1 MKLRDIYSF
10 CKRIGRGSCQGY
22 VFAAPRG
29 FPHRGKPRLVN
40 LLALTSFGLEG
51 EPWPLASST
60 CCSNTTLPPP
70 QEGRKIYSPAFLLFY
85 FLTFLL
91 LSGCS
96 QRPYYKETRL
106 LMGTFVEITCQ
117 DNSAIEQAFQE
128 IRKIEAAANNFEPSS
143 EISRLNKDG
152 EIKAGADL
160 LAMVRESLKYYRL
173 SRGAF
178 DITVGPLAR
187 LWKEMIKQADEGL
200 KEIEIPSAQEISAT
214 LALIGSDKIIL
225 DEPRSVIKFSRPGVE
240 IDLGGIAKGYAVDK
254 AVMRLKELGI
264 TSAMV
269 NAGGNIYCLGK
280 KHSRKWRIG
289 IQHPRKPQ
297 EILFYLE
304 LENQAVATSGDYQQ
318 YFSSKGRR
326 YSHIID
332 PKSGYPV
339 DNGVISATIIAL
351 DGASSDGLSTSVFVL
366 GKEKGQELVKSL
378 KGVEARIIEEKDI

>member
-1 MKLRDIYSF
+1 
-10 CKRIGRGSCQGY
+10 
-22 VFAAPRG
+22 
-29 FPHRGKPRLVN
+29 
-40 LLALTSFGLEG
+40 
-51 EPWPLASST
+51 
-60 CCSNTTLPPP
+60 
-70 QEGRKIYSPAFLLFY
+70 
-85 FLTFLL
+85 
-91 LSGCS
+91 
-96 QRPYYKETRL
+96 
-106 LMGTFVEITCQ
+106 
-117 DNSAIEQAFQE
+117 
-128 IRKIEAAANNFEPSS
+128 
-143 EISRLNKDG
+143 
-152 EIKAGADL
+152 
-160 LAMVRESLKYYRL
+160 
-173 SRGAF
+173 
-178 DITVGPLAR
+178 
-187 LWKEMIKQADEGL
+187 
-200 KEIEIPSAQEISAT
+200 
-214 LALIGSDKIIL
+214 
-225 DEPRSVIKFSRPGVE
+225 
-240 IDLGGIAKGYAVDK
+240 
-254 AVMRLKELGI
+254 MRLKELGI

>member
-1 MKLRDIYSF
+1 
-10 CKRIGRGSCQGY
+10 
-22 VFAAPRG
+22 
-29 FPHRGKPRLVN
+29 
-40 LLALTSFGLEG
+40 
-51 EPWPLASST
+51 
-60 CCSNTTLPPP
+60 
-70 QEGRKIYSPAFLLFY
+70 
-85 FLTFLL
+85 
-91 LSGCS
+91 
-96 QRPYYKETRL
+96 
-106 LMGTFVEITCQ
+106 MGTFVEITCQ
-117 DNSAIEQAFQE
+117 DKSAIEQAFEE
-128 IRKIEAAANNFEPSS
+128 IRKIEAAANNFEPAS

-173 SRGAF
+173 SQGAF

-187 LWKEMIKQADEGL
+187 LWKERIKQEDEGS
-200 KEIEIPSAQEISAT
+200 KEMEIPSPEDISAA
-214 LALIGSDKIIL
+214 LALTGADKIIL
-225 DEPRSVIKFSRPGVE
+225 DEDSSLIKFNRPEVE

-254 AVMRLKELGI
+254 GVRRLKELGI

-280 KHSRKWRIG
+280 KYSRKWRIG
-289 IQHPRKPQ
+289 IQHPRKPK

-332 PKSGYPV
+332 PKTGYPV

-351 DGASSDGLSTSVFVL
+351 DGTTSDALSTAVFVL
-366 GKEKGQELVKSL
+366 GKEKGQELVNGL

>member
-1 MKLRDIYSF
+1 MPA
-10 CKRIGRGSCQGY
+10 RIFNVRLKNNLVTRAMRFIAQTGDLACLERSREALLCSC
-22 VFAAPRG
+22 V
-29 FPHRGKPRLVN
+29 LV
-40 LLALTSFGLEG
+40 L
-51 EPWPLASST
+51 PLFI
-60 CCSNTTLPPP
+60 C
-70 QEGRKIYSPAFLLFY
+70 LF
-85 FLTFLL
+85 

-117 DNSAIEQAFQE
+117 DKKAIEQAFQE
-128 IRKIEAAANNFEPSS
+128 IRKIEVAANNFDSSS

-152 EIKAGADL
+152 ESKAGPDL
-160 LAMVRESLKYYRL
+160 LAMVRESLKYYCL
-173 SRGAF
+173 SQGAF
-178 DITVGPLAR
+178 DITVGPLAK
-187 LWKEMIKQADEGL
+187 LWKERIKQADEGL
-200 KEIEIPSAQEISAT
+200 KEIEIPSAEDISA
-214 LALIGSDKIIL
+214 ALVLTGLDKIIL
-225 DEPRSVIKFSRPGVE
+225 DEARSVIKFSRPGVE

-254 AVMRLKELGI
+254 AVTRLRELGV

-280 KHSRKWRIG
+280 KYSRKWRIG
-289 IQHPRKPQ
+289 IQHPRWPEGRGWASDSPSQKPQ

-318 YFSSKGRR
+318 YFSAKGKH

-332 PKSGYPV
+332 PKTGYPV

-351 DGASSDGLSTSVFVL
+351 DAVSSDALSTSVFVL

>member
-1 MKLRDIYSF
+1 MENKSKCHSRVSGNPDAWIARSLSR
-10 CKRIGRGSCQGY
+10 KRGRAMTKVLAHWCTG
-22 VFAAPRG
+22 A
-29 FPHRGKPRLVN
+29 
-40 LLALTSFGLEG
+40 LAL
-51 EPWPLASST
+51 PLVV
-60 CCSNTTLPPP
+60 
-70 QEGRKIYSPAFLLFY
+70 FF
-85 FLTFLL
+85 F
-91 LSGCS
+91 LSGCF

-117 DNSAIEQAFQE
+117 DKSAIEEAFEE
-128 IRKIEAAANNFEPSS
+128 IREIEAAANNFEPAS

-152 EIKAGADL
+152 EIKAGVDL

-173 SRGAF
+173 SQGAF

-187 LWKEMIKQADEGL
+187 LWKERIRQADEGAR
-200 KEIEIPSAQEISAT
+200 EIEIPSVQEISAA
-214 LALIGSDKIIL
+214 LALTGADKIVL
-225 DEPRSVIKFSRPGVE
+225 DEASSLIKFNWPGVE

-254 AVMRLKELGI
+254 AVERLKELGI

-280 KHSRKWRIG
+280 KYSRRWRIG

-332 PKSGYPV
+332 PKTGYPV

-351 DGASSDGLSTSVFVL
+351 DGATSDALSTAVFVL
-366 GKEKGQELVKSL
+366 GKEKGQELVNGL

>member
-1 MKLRDIYSF
+1 MFFSNIVIARSVATKQSFFRRLLR
-10 CKRIGRGSCQGY
+10 
-22 VFAAPRG
+22 P
-29 FPHRGKPRLVN
+29 
-40 LLALTSFGLEG
+40 FG
-51 EPWPLASST
+51 ARNDSIT
-60 CCSNTTLPPP
+60 
-70 QEGRKIYSPAFLLFY
+70 FLLSC

-106 LMGTFVEITCQ
+106 LMGTFVEISCQ
-117 DNSAIEQAFQE
+117 DKSAIDEAFQE

-173 SRGAF
+173 SLGAF
-178 DITVGPLAR
+178 DITVGPLVR
-187 LWKEMIKQADEGL
+187 LWKEKIKQADEGL
-200 KEIEIPSAQEISAT
+200 KDIEIPSPEDIFAA
-214 LALIGSDKIIL
+214 LALSGSDKIII
-225 DEPRSVIKFSRPGVE
+225 DEERSLIKFSQPGVE

-254 AVMRLKELGI
+254 AVTRLKELGI

-280 KHSRKWRIG
+280 KYSRKWRIG
-289 IQHPRKPQ
+289 IQHPRWPAGRGLASNSQSRKPQ

-318 YFSSKGRR
+318 YFSSQGRR

-366 GKEKGQELVKSL
+366 GKEKGQELAKSL